1 MKKIYNI
8 LMAAAIALG
17 TFTSCEDVPMPF
29 NNPLDYLEPDE
40 GETVIEP
47 AGDGTKDSPYNVAG
61 VLAYIET
68 LDPDVE
74 SPKDIYVTG
83 TITSVKEAY
92 TSQHGNATFVI
103 SDTDEGTNQFT
114 FYRGLYFG
122 NKKYSNDNDVN
133 VEENDVVVVCGKVYN
148 YQGRTPETV
157 QNKAY
162 IISINGKAVEPQ
174 KPTEI
179 GSIDNPKTVTEAL
192 NAINALADNASTSEY
207 YFVKGNITK
216 IKTSS
221 ADIATFKNIDYIISD
236 GTSEITVFRGKNIDN
251 TDFTAA
257 GQINVGDEVIVYGQ
271 LKKYVN
277 NGYTTPEM
285 DQGNYIVKYTK
296 GTGSATG
303 TPKGSGTLA
312 DPYNAAGANQF
323 IKSLAADTESDKDVY
338 IKGIIVKFANNGE
351 FENSGTFGN
360 SSFYISDDGKVSSEQ
375 FYVFRTLYFGN
386 VKWTS
391 GITPKVGDE
400 VVICG
405 KVVYYQGKTPETAV
419 NKSYLYSL
427 NGKTEG
433 GGGGSDTPSS
443 NLGTKDAPLTVAKAL
458 DAINALED
466 SGETETEAFVKGK
479 ISKVQS
485 FNDKYKSI
493 TYYISDDGTETKELQ
508 IYSGKNIGGAEFASI
523 DDLSVGD
530 VVVVKGKLKKFMK
543 NGEAIPEMNQ
553 PNEIIS
559 ITKGSSGGEQG
570 GGSEQGEQ
578 GSYTKPYSVAS
589 GIAAQGAEFKNIKD
603 IYVKGYIVGWVEG
616 QKLEEGAHFNANAT
630 VKSNILIADTANET
644 DLSKCMPV
652 QLPNNDV
659 RSGMNLQDHPE
670 FYGKAVIL
678 YGELA
683 KYFGAAGVKSVIYA
697 ESDGK
702 TLGTKP

>member
-1 MKKIYNI
+1 MKKLFFYI
-8 LMAAAIALG
+8 IAGAFVMSCL
-17 TFTSCEDVPMPF
+17 TACEDVPMPF
-29 NNPLDYLEPDE
+29 NNPLDYINGEEKGSEIVTIGTVDNPQTVTQAINVVNSLEN
-40 GETVIEP
+40 G
-47 AGDGTKDSPYNVAG
+47 GT
-61 VLAYIET
+61 
-68 LDPDVE
+68 
-74 SPKDIYVTG
+74 
-83 TITSVKEAY
+83 
-92 TSQHGNATFVI
+92 
-103 SDTDEGTNQFT
+103 TDE
-114 FYRGLYFG
+114 Y
-122 NKKYSNDNDVN
+122 
-133 VEENDVVVVCGKVYN
+133 
-148 YQGRTPETV
+148 
-157 QNKAY
+157 Y
-162 IISINGKAVEPQ
+162 IIEG
-174 KPTEI
+174 
-179 GSIDNPKTVTEAL
+179 
-192 NAINALADNASTSEY
+192 
-207 YFVKGNITK
+207 K
-216 IKTSS
+216 IKQIKTN
-221 ADIATFKNIDYIISD
+221 AENIAQYKNIDYIITD
-236 GTSEITVFRGKNIDN
+236 GTSEITVFRGKNLDNTDFTEPGQINVGDVVVVIGRLTKYENANTGQIVPEVAQGNYIIKYTKGEAPAAVGSIDNPQTVTQAVAVINALADGATTEADYYVAGKISRILTTDDNIAKFKNIDYYISDGTNEIQVFRGKNLDN

-257 GQINVGDEVIVYGQ
+257 GQINVGDEVIVLGK
-271 LKKYVN
+271 LMKYINPNTSAVV
-277 NGYTTPEM
+277 PEM
-285 DQGNYIVKYTK
+285 AQGNYIVKYTK
-296 GTGSATG
+296 GTTSSTG
-303 TPKGSGTLA
+303 TPKGSGTMA
-312 DPYNAAGANQF
+312 DPYNAAGANKF

-351 FENSGTFGN
+351 FENSGTYGN
-360 SSFYISDDGKVSSEQ
+360 SSFYISDDGKESSEQ

-405 KVVYYQGKTPETAV
+405 KVVYYQGKTPETLGS
-419 NKSYLYSL
+419 KSYLYSL

-559 ITKGSSGGEQG
+559 ITKGSGGGDNGGGEQG
-570 GGSEQGEQ
+570 EL

-603 IYVKGYIVGWVEG
+603 IYVKGYIVGWIEG

-683 KYFGAAGVKSVIYA
+683 KYFGAAGVKSVTYA